1 MDKNKQKKSETI
13 LDITWEQLNAQ
24 AAAAED
30 AKKHKGKRK
39 YI

>member
-1 MDKNKQKKSETI
+1 MDKKRQKKSETI

-24 AAAAED
+24 IAVAED
-30 AKKHKGKRK
+30 AKKHKGKKR